1 MVAVAGES
9 EEGGEVSQAAFLLK
23 AETMGFDVALPGGD
37 NQKFDFVVWR
47 GNGRAMR
54 VQVKGTGR
62 LHRRGYEVQPVHATR
77 RGGKKRYTKK
87 DIDVIAAH
95 VQPVDAWYLIPI
107 ERVGRAKSLRLY
119 PGIERRLTSGKS
131 DRKLGP
137 RRLFRRSGKVSQPP
151 RNWERWRDRWD
162 LLGK

>member
-1 MVAVAGES
+1 MWRCRGATIRSSTSWCGAGMDAQC
-9 EEGGEVSQAAFLLK
+9 V
-23 AETMGFDVALPGGD
+23 P
-37 NQKFDFVVWR
+37 
-47 GNGRAMR
+47 
-54 VQVKGTGR
+54 VKGTGR

-87 DIDVIAAH
+87 DIEVIAAH

-119 PGIERRLTSGKS
+119 PGIDRRLTSRKS
-131 DRKLGP
+131 GRKLGT
-137 RRLFRRSGKVSQPP
+137 RRLLRRSGKVAHPP

-162 LLGK
+162 LLGE